1 MAIKIRLRRVP
12 ISKDRHSIYFDYCP
26 PFRDPKTMK
35 MIKSKSIGLYLYQN
49 PKNEMERQYNKEVLL
64 KAEIIRG
71 KQITSFINKEYNL
84 YDKDK
89 MNSDFL
95 HYFYYIANKKG
106 LGWMTAYYHFEKFVE
121 GKCTFSNISIK
132 FCEDYRNYLLNSY
145 QIKHPSFKIK
155 RNSASEYYLI
165 FKSLLRMAYK
175 EKILREDISSYL
187 ETISKE
193 STKKEILVPEELVK
207 LIKTPCEIP
216 VIKAASLFSCMTGLR
231 LGDILELTWDDIV
244 KSSDGGY
251 CIKIKTEKNKTE
263 ATLPI
268 SNETLE
274 LCGERGSGKVF
285 KGFKRSMSHH
295 PLRKWIKQA
304 GISKKI
310 SFHCFRHTFAT
321 LQLAMGTDIYTVSKM
336 LTHKNIS
343 TTQIYLS
350 IVDSKKREAAS
361 KISLKSPDQ

>member
-310 SFHCFRHTFAT
+310 SFHVARHNKSSYR
-321 LQLAMGTDIYTVSKM
+321 LLVS
-336 LTHKNIS
+336 
-343 TTQIYLS
+343 
-350 IVDSKKREAAS
+350 
-361 KISLKSPDQ
+361 